1 MILIF
6 VAYPVQPLIAIPFI
20 REASI
25 SLQVHETDRGITTTC
40 QRSSGSKWNVSHSLT
55 SILFAISDLSYG
67 DTFIDGYDTSFELN
81 ATWWIWRACRPF
93 YLTRN

>member
-1 MILIF
+1 MILVF
-6 VAYPVQPLIAIPFI
+6 VAYPVQSLFAVPFI

-25 SLQVHETDRGITTTC
+25 SLAVHETDRGITNTY
-40 QRSSGSKWNVSHSLT
+40 QRSYGSKWNVSHSLT

-67 DTFIDGYDTSFELN
+67 DTFIDSYDTSVELN
-81 ATWWIWRACRPF
+81 ATRRIWRACRPF